1 MKRFLFISAFFHMSL
16 LVLLFSWEVPLA
28 SRVLPRNIIEVFLF
42 EGVVKEKLEEKNLP
56 KVNPAPPKV
65 REKINLQ
72 KISRVALTNSEENK
86 KNQIQEKT
94 EAKQFED
101 KEEKKPV
108 AENASSEERALRT
121 NGEDPLRAQAKFAAQ
136 MAEGGE
142 GKELASPEAIPQI
155 SAGRGDLG
163 AVFLA
168 SIGAGPERE
177 GIQPGEGEKGPG
189 PAKEK
194 GPAPSS
200 RIQTS
205 PQDGDS
211 ILSEILSRIEG
222 AKQYPKSARRMHM
235 EGKATVRFKIKADGK
250 VDSVELVE
258 SSGSEI
264 LDQASLETVRRAV
277 PLPFKEGWL
286 KVGIVFKIH

>member
-28 SRVLPRNIIEVFLF
+28 SRALPRNIIEVFLV
-42 EGVVKEKLEEKNLP
+42 ESVGEEKSEEKNLP
-56 KVNPAPPKV
+56 KVEPAPPKV
-65 REKINLQ
+65 REKKTLNVT
-72 KISRVALTNSEENK
+72 SRVTLTNSEENK
-86 KNQIQEKT
+86 KKQIREKT
-94 EAKQFED
+94 ETNQVEA
-101 KEEKKPV
+101 KEERKTVEEKGPP
-108 AENASSEERALRT
+108 EERVLRT
-121 NGEDPLRAQAKFAAQ
+121 TGEDPLLAQAKFAAQ
-136 MAEGGE
+136 MVEGGE
-142 GKELASPEAIPQI
+142 RKELASPEAIPQI
-155 SAGRGDLG
+155 STARGNPG
-163 AVFLA
+163 AIFLA
-168 SIGAGPERE
+168 SIGTGPERE
-177 GIQPGEGEKGPG
+177 GIQTGKGEKGPG

-205 PQDGDS
+205 PQEGDS

-222 AKQYPKSARRMHM
+222 AKQYPKAARRMHM

-250 VDSVELVE
+250 VDSVELME
-258 SSGSEI
+258 SSGSDI